1 MQKNHSQSTFPM
13 KFKPLDFNVHERL
26 GRAGKGQVRLA
37 NTFKKLSNSRTRS
50 KDSAKV
56 IIPKLRSITPSHL
69 FESKYQRK
77 QGLWDKKK
85 GAVTAKNNKL
95 TFSFVKKSNLKKRN
109 LSSNST
115 KPFIVNPKS
124 QVSVKSRNREY
135 STGSTGKWGMVAASR

>member
-13 KFKPLDFNVHERL
+13 KFKPLDFNVQERL
-26 GRAGKGQVRLA
+26 GRVGKGQVRLA

-77 QGLWDKKK
+77 QG
-85 GAVTAKNNKL
+85 
-95 TFSFVKKSNLKKRN
+95 F
-109 LSSNST
+109 
-115 KPFIVNPKS
+115 
-124 QVSVKSRNREY
+124 
-135 STGSTGKWGMVAASR
+135 